1 MTEKQTFRWAF
12 NINTWSPSEAD
23 ILLAGACI
31 QPEEKIR
38 VSKFVYKQD
47 FMSSLIGRLM
57 MRKFV
62 SVTTNLPYSE
72 VILSR
77 DKSGKPFLQ
86 GDHPA
91 LDFNISHQGKY
102 VVLAGH
108 VGKSRVGIDVMSTVR
123 PPSTS
128 CQEFFRLMKR
138 QFSMSEWENISSSNS
153 QQHQLTAFYRHWCLK
168 ESYVKNIGVGIT
180 VDLQKICFG
189 VKTPRVNVGS
199 FVTDTNLTVNGE
211 LIHDWT
217 FEETM
222 LDPTH
227 CVAVAVNLNGES
239 YKEPSAYEFLN
250 FENLMTDS
258 IPFLEKDQAFYENFL
273 KKEEKKF

>member
-1 MTEKQTFRWAF
+1 MAEKQTFRWAF
-12 NINTWSPSEAD
+12 NISTWSPSEAD
-23 ILLAGACI
+23 ILLAGSCI

-38 VSKFVYKQD
+38 VSKFVYKHD

-57 MRKFV
+57 LRKFV
-62 SVTTNLPYSE
+62 SEATELPYSE

-86 GDHPA
+86 GEHPA
-91 LDFNISHQGKY
+91 LDFNISHQGNY

-108 VGKSRVGIDVMSTVR
+108 VGKSRVGIDIMSTVR
-123 PPSTS
+123 PPNTS

-138 QFSMSEWENISSSNS
+138 QFSMSEWENISSNS
-153 QQHQLTAFYRHWCLK
+153 QQHQLAAFYRNWCLK

-180 VDLQKICFG
+180 VDLQKISFAI
-189 VKTPRVNVGS
+189 KTPRVDVGH

-211 LIHDWT
+211 LIHDWV
-217 FEETM
+217 FEEAM
-222 LDPTH
+222 LDSTH
-227 CVAVAVNLNGES
+227 SVAVAIDLRGES
-239 YKEPSAYEFLN
+239 YKEPRVYEFLN
-250 FENLMTDS
+250 FENLMTGS
-258 IPFLEKDQAFYENFL
+258 IPFLEKDQTFYENFL

>member
-1 MTEKQTFRWAF
+1 MAEKQTFRWAF
-12 NINTWSPSEAD
+12 NINTWLPSEAD

-31 QPEEKIR
+31 QPEEKLR

-62 SVTTNLPYSE
+62 SIATNLPYSE
-72 VILSR
+72 VIFSR

-86 GDHPA
+86 GEHPEI
-91 LDFNISHQGKY
+91 DFNISHQGKY

-123 PPSTS
+123 PPNTS

-138 QFSMSEWENISSSNS
+138 QFSMSEWENISSYS
-153 QQHQLTAFYRHWCLK
+153 QQQQLTAFYRHWCLK

-180 VDLQKICFG
+180 VDLQKISFA
-189 VKTPRVNVGS
+189 VKAPRVDVGS
-199 FVTDTNLTVNGE
+199 FVTDTDLTVNGE
-211 LIHDWT
+211 LIRGWV

-227 CVAVAVNLNGES
+227 SVAVAINLKGES
-239 YKEPSAYEFLN
+239 YKQPSAYEFLS
-250 FENLMTDS
+250 FENLMTGS
-258 IPFLEKDQAFYENFL
+258 IPLLEKDLAFYENFL